1 MPISSTEPVVLA
13 GRNLHKHY
21 GPHHVLRGVDLTVH
35 RGEVAVLLG
44 ENGAGKTTLLRI
56 LAGELAPDSGLVTVA
71 DLDLRSQLD
80 LGRSKLVYVSQRP
93 PLAPLLSLHEHAV
106 ALARFRGQPLEA
118 TLERLQHAAVALR
131 LAHALQTPIRA
142 LSGGMTHKAALCLA
156 FCADVPLRILDE
168 PHTGLDVR
176 SALALRELIRERQ
189 ALGEAFLLASHMSEA
204 TLAMA
209 NAAAILSGGEV
220 VRRFEATELQGFGGD
235 ARAFE
240 QALLAAM
247 PAVS

>member
-1 MPISSTEPVVLA
+1 MSTSNAEAVVLA
-13 GRNLHKHY
+13 GRGLHKHY

-35 RGEVAVLLG
+35 RGEIAVLLG
-44 ENGAGKTTLLRI
+44 ENGAGKTTLLRV
-56 LAGELAPDSGLVTVA
+56 LSGELAADSGLVVVGGI
-71 DLDLRSQLD
+71 DLRSQLD
-80 LGRSKLVYVSQRP
+80 AGRSKLVYVSQRP

-106 ALARFRGQPLEA
+106 ALARFRQQPQDA
-118 TLERLQHAAVALR
+118 TLAQLQQAATALR
-131 LAHALQTPIRA
+131 LDHALHTPIRA

-189 ALGEAFLLASHMSEA
+189 ALGESFLLASHLSEA
-204 TLAMA
+204 TLALA
-209 NAAAILSGGEV
+209 DSAVVLSGGQL
-220 VRRFEATELQGFGGD
+220 VRRFDGTELQAFGGD

-240 QALLAAM
+240 QAVLAAM
-247 PAVS
+247 PEG